1 MAMTHRQRVENALA
15 LQETDR
21 IPYSMWMHFPNRDR
35 HPRRLAELSLAN
47 QKKYDLDFIKFM
59 PFGMYSSIDFGI
71 DLDLFPGYVDA
82 PVAHKPLIENIA
94 DWDKI
99 RFVSGKSG
107 EYAVVLEAQRLLF
120 GMMNERIPFLQTVFS
135 PMTTA
140 AKLCSPAVLMK
151 HIAEDP
157 CRVRRALENIT
168 ATTVEFAKAAVS
180 LGADG
185 LFFATQM
192 STRDA
197 IDAASHDAF
206 VRKYDFEVLDSVKGS
221 TWFNVM
227 HVHGANAMIR
237 EVQDYPV
244 HALSW
249 HDRDDGP
256 SMDEVR
262 TYSDKAFIG
271 GLSWGK
277 NWLGK
282 TNGEVVAEVR
292 ETVVRNGGRGVI
304 LGPGCVIDPSTPEER
319 LQLVHKTVL
328 ETARS

>member
-59 PFGMYSSIDFGI
+59 PYGMYSTIDYGI
-71 DLDLFPGYVDA
+71 DLDLFPGFVDA
-82 PVAHKPLIENIA
+82 PVAHKPFIENIE

-99 RFVSGKSG
+99 RFVSGTSG

-157 CRVRRALENIT
+157 CRVRRALGQT
-168 ATTVEFAKAAVS
+168 GPVASGRWRRSSVRASPGPGRGRGRDRSPAQ
-180 LGADG
+180 GDG
-185 LFFATQM
+185 FHGH
-192 STRDA
+192 SRSGRDR
-197 IDAASHDAF
+197 H
-206 VRKYDFEVLDSVKGS
+206 
-221 TWFNVM
+221 
-227 HVHGANAMIR
+227 
-237 EVQDYPV
+237 
-244 HALSW
+244 
-249 HDRDDGP
+249 
-256 SMDEVR
+256 
-262 TYSDKAFIG
+262 
-271 GLSWGK
+271 
-277 NWLGK
+277 
-282 TNGEVVAEVR
+282 
-292 ETVVRNGGRGVI
+292 GGR
-304 LGPGCVIDPSTPEER
+304 TPYR
-319 LQLVHKTVL
+319 HRQRPP
-328 ETARS
+328 ARSPGRGRGGRAGAARTDGGKRRHGHSCGCGRESGRAAGHQ